1 MVKILEH
8 SGKSAAIEKKL
19 NYVKFSE
26 DLLRDF
32 EEMYFKYFIDK
43 YLKFTSWYKIVSF
56 EDYLNNV
63 KDINNIKEQDINKI
77 NEQIEQIKYVK
88 DKLKSSSYKSG
99 YEIIGSNELLD
110 KEKKLKKIKK
120 TKKQKVADVLP
131 VVEEQL
137 NVLRDV
143 INTLKRDDFKRVI
156 LAKNV
161 IYDILAKFLKG
172 VSFLHKDASKKDMY
186 EEYKRYFV
194 DSALDYVR
202 EDNQNYNYKCFNC
215 GKGIARLKKPAS
227 YDLTWINEIGVDMA
241 RKTSH
246 FWDFSEDAY
255 VCPIC
260 NLVYSCVPA
269 GFTFVRGKGLFV
281 NQNSSINM
289 LIGVNN
295 TVIDHNTSFEELEE
309 QSYYAIAES
318 LTQSGV
324 ENIKKE
330 IDNIQVIKLD
340 ASNNSRPYTFN
351 MLSKKKLEVIYKH
364 RKLLRRLVKSRIKI
378 NDDYLSIY
386 SEVINR
392 LYDNKNQF
400 DLINQLLQLGIKDKI
415 NKNWEIK
422 TIIKLNNYYLGGI
435 ERKKMIHYHVIDKIR
450 ESGLELREAYENK
463 KAENKIAGISYRLL
477 NALRTKDAGK
487 FMDTLINAYM
497 YLNKEIPKEFVDGL
511 KDEDRFQTLGYSF
524 LLGLQG
530 GATEKNVDKGENN
543 ANYEKKRGGKS

>member
-1 MVKILEH
+1 LVKILEH

-77 NEQIEQIKYVK
+77 NEQIKYVK

-364 RKLLRRLVKSRIKI
+364 RKLLRRLLKSRIKI

-386 SEVINR
+386 SEVIDR

-422 TIIKLNNYYLGGI
+422 TIIELNNYYLGGI
-435 ERKKMIHYHVIDKIR
+435 ERKKMIPYNVIDKIR

-487 FMDTLINAYM
+487 FMDTLINTYM

-530 GATEKNVDKGENN
+530 RATEKNVDKGENN
-543 ANYEKKRGGKS
+543 ANYEKNEEVRANG

>member
-8 SGKSAAIEKKL
+8 SGKTAAIEKKL

-77 NEQIEQIKYVK
+77 NEQIKYVK

-364 RKLLRRLVKSRIKI
+364 RKLLRRLLKSRIKI

-386 SEVINR
+386 SEVIDR

-422 TIIKLNNYYLGGI
+422 TIIELNNYYLGGI
-435 ERKKMIHYHVIDKIR
+435 ERKKMIPYNVIDKIR

-530 GATEKNVDKGENN
+530 RATEKNVDKGENN
-543 ANYEKKRGGKS
+543 ANYEKNEEVRANG

>member
-8 SGKSAAIEKKL
+8 SGKTAAIEKKL

-77 NEQIEQIKYVK
+77 NEQIKYVK

-289 LIGVNN
+289 LRGVNN

-364 RKLLRRLVKSRIKI
+364 RKLLRRLLKSRIKI

-400 DLINQLLQLGIKDKI
+400 DLINQLLQLEIKDKI

-422 TIIKLNNYYLGGI
+422 TIIELNNYYLGGI
-435 ERKKMIHYHVIDKIR
+435 ERKKMIPYNVIDKIR

-530 GATEKNVDKGENN
+530 RATEKNVDKGENN
-543 ANYEKKRGGKS
+543 ANYEKNEEVRANG

>member
-77 NEQIEQIKYVK
+77 NEQIKYVK

-364 RKLLRRLVKSRIKI
+364 RKLLRRLLKSRIKI

-386 SEVINR
+386 SEVIDR

-422 TIIKLNNYYLGGI
+422 TIIELNNYYLGGI
-435 ERKKMIHYHVIDKIR
+435 ERKKMIPYNVIDKIR

-530 GATEKNVDKGENN
+530 RATEKNVDKGENN
-543 ANYEKKRGGKS
+543 ANYEKNEEVRANG